1 MGGDRGFDKFPDE
14 VPPTGVQSYHW
25 DDDCMWGRQG
35 VGISPGGGNTEI
47 LRITPHK
54 GVHKEA
60 EDPHSGKGGMLPNL

>member
-35 VGISPGGGNTEI
+35 VGISPGGGGNISHEN
-47 LRITPHK
+47 TPHN
-54 GVHKEA
+54 GVH
-60 EDPHSGKGGMLPNL
+60 